1 MSVVSRA
8 KQLGRDL
15 TARAIAPVLRRLAHD
30 PIYFELWESYGF
42 HVTGSDFYQP
52 IPNTGDLPLSLWNR
66 VSDLPGIDMREEQQ
80 KQLLSDIVAGFKNEF
95 TAIPKRASTQEFR
108 YYLGNTAFEA
118 VDAEMLFG
126 LIRLFKPRRMYEVGS
141 GFSTL
146 LAADALRRNA
156 RMDIH
161 AASLLSTRTRL
172 RSCKPG
178 FHPKLNCGAY
188 LFRTFR
194 SMSFSRFATT
204 TFCSLT
210 PRMYVKSVVTCNS
223 CF

>member
-8 KQLGRDL
+8 KQFGRDL

-30 PIYFELWESYGF
+30 PKYFELWESYGF
-42 HVTGSDFYQP
+42 HVTGSHFYQP
-52 IPNTGDLPLSLWNR
+52 IPNTGGLPLSLWNR

-80 KQLLSDIVAGFKNEF
+80 KELLSDIVARFKDEF
-95 TAIPKRASTQEFR
+95 TAIPEGASTQEFH
-108 YYLGNTAFEA
+108 YYLGNPAFEA

-146 LAADALRRNA
+146 LAADALRRNRA
-156 RMDIH
+156 DGYSCRFI
-161 AASLLSTRTRL
+161 AIEPYPSG
-172 RSCKPG
+172 SCKPG
-178 FHPKLNCGAY
+178 FHPTLSCGEY
-188 LFRTFR
+188 LFRRFR
-194 SMSFSRFATT
+194 SMSFSRFAKT